1 MYLTS
6 ITVENMENRSLLNQS
21 SVQITD
27 QLSLRIPTVGE
38 ILENESTYFSLV
50 SIMTSTPFQYMVQL
64 DDLGIDYTKITDYE
78 MFRLLFPLYA
88 QQDTSIIFGNL
99 DLKDIA
105 IYHDNSTDL
114 DVLYSPT
121 SDIKIDELVY
131 FNMAKTMRQVN
142 CIKYERKKPKGENT
156 KKYLLE
162 KERRHLKNLERMR
175 KHKEFEQSEF
185 EKLIVALVNNE
196 KFKYNYESIKTL
208 SIYNFY
214 QSFQQI
220 QHEINFNNVMRGV
233 YAGTIDTSKL
243 QDRSVLSW
251 VKNNK

>member
-1 MYLTS
+1 
-6 ITVENMENRSLLNQS
+6 MENRSLLNQS

-38 ILENESTYFSLV
+38 ILKNESAYFSLV

-64 DDLGIDYTKITDYE
+64 DDLGIDYTEITDFQ
-78 MFRLLFPLYA
+78 MFQIFFPVYA
-88 QQDTSIIFGNL
+88 KQDISIIFGNL
-99 DLKDIA
+99 DLSDIGM
-105 IYHDNSTDL
+105 YHDHSIDL
-114 DVLYSPT
+114 DVLYSPST
-121 SDIKIDELVY
+121 DIKIDEFVY
-131 FNMAKTMRQVN
+131 YNMAKTMRQIN

-175 KHKEFEQSEF
+175 KHKEYEQSEF
-185 EKLIVALVNNE
+185 EKLIVALVSNDQ
-196 KFKYNYESIKTL
+196 FKYNYESIQNL

-243 QDRSVLSW
+243 QDRSCLSW
-251 VKNNK
+251 IKTDK

>member
-1 MYLTS
+1 
-6 ITVENMENRSLLNQS
+6 
-21 SVQITD
+21 
-27 QLSLRIPTVGE
+27 
-38 ILENESTYFSLV
+38 
-50 SIMTSTPFQYMVQL
+50 MV
-64 DDLGIDYTKITDYE
+64 DW
-78 MFRLLFPLYA
+78 
-88 QQDTSIIFGNL
+88 
-99 DLKDIA
+99 
-105 IYHDNSTDL
+105 
-114 DVLYSPT
+114 
-121 SDIKIDELVY
+121 
-131 FNMAKTMRQVN
+131 
-142 CIKYERKKPKGENT
+142 
-156 KKYLLE
+156 KYLLE

-175 KHKEFEQSEF
+175 KGKEFEQSEL

-196 KFKYNYESIKTL
+196 KFKYDYKSIRNL

>member
-1 MYLTS
+1 
-6 ITVENMENRSLLNQS
+6 MENRSLLNRKS
-21 SVQITD
+21 IQITD
-27 QLSLRIPTVGE
+27 DLILRIPTVGE
-38 ILENESTYFSLV
+38 ILDQESEYFSLI

-64 DDLGIDYTKITDYE
+64 DDIGIDYTTITDYE
-78 MFRLLFPLYA
+78 MFRLLFPVYA
-88 QQDTSIIFGNL
+88 QQDTSVIFG
-99 DLKDIA
+99 DVYLKDIA
-105 IYHDNSTDL
+105 LYHDNSTDL
-114 DVLYSPT
+114 DVLYSPA
-121 SDIKIDELVY
+121 SGIKIDELVY
-131 FNMAKTMRQVN
+131 YNMAKTMRQVN

-175 KHKEFEQSEF
+175 KRKEFEQSEF

>member
-1 MYLTS
+1 
-6 ITVENMENRSLLNQS
+6 MENKSLLNQS

-38 ILENESTYFSLV
+38 ILENESAYFSLV

-64 DDLGIDYTKITDYE
+64 DDIGIDYTTITDYE
-78 MFRLLFPLYA
+78 MFRLLFPVYA
-88 QQDTSIIFGNL
+88 QQDTSVIFG
-99 DLKDIA
+99 DVYLKDIA
-105 IYHDNSTDL
+105 LYHDNSTDL
-114 DVLYSPT
+114 DVLYSPA
-121 SDIKIDELVY
+121 SGIKIDELVY
-131 FNMAKTMRQVN
+131 YNMAKAMRQVN
-142 CIKYERKKPKGENT
+142 CIKYERKKPKGEHT
-156 KKYLLE
+156 RKYLLE

-175 KHKEFEQSEF
+175 KGKEFEQSEL

>member
-1 MYLTS
+1 
-6 ITVENMENRSLLNQS
+6 MENKSLLNQS

-38 ILENESTYFSLV
+38 ILENESAYFSLV

-64 DDLGIDYTKITDYE
+64 DDIGIDYTTITDYE
-78 MFRLLFPLYA
+78 MFRLLFPVYA
-88 QQDTSIIFGNL
+88 QQDTSVIFG
-99 DLKDIA
+99 DVYLKDIA
-105 IYHDNSTDL
+105 LYHDNSTDL
-114 DVLYSPT
+114 DVLYSPA
-121 SDIKIDELVY
+121 SGIKIDELVY
-131 FNMAKTMRQVN
+131 YNMAKAMRQVN
-142 CIKYERKKPKGENT
+142 CIKYERKKPKGEHT
-156 KKYLLE
+156 RKYLLE
-162 KERRHLKNLERMR
+162 KERRHLKNLERTR
-175 KHKEFEQSEF
+175 KRKEFEQSEF
-185 EKLIVALVNNE
+185 EKLIIALVNNE
-196 KFKYNYESIKTL
+196 SFKYNYESIRNL

-251 VKNNK
+251 IKNNK

>member
-1 MYLTS
+1 
-6 ITVENMENRSLLNQS
+6 MENRSLLNQS

-78 MFRLLFPLYA
+78 MFQIFFPVYA
-88 QQDTSIIFGNL
+88 KQDISIIFGDL
-99 DLKDIA
+99 DLSDIGM
-105 IYHDNSTDL
+105 YHDHSVDL
-114 DVLYSPT
+114 DVLYSPGT
-121 SDIKIDELVY
+121 DTKIDEFVY
-131 FNMAKTMRQVN
+131 FNMARTMRQVN
-142 CIKYERKKPKGENT
+142 LLKYERKKPKGEKN
-156 KKYLLE
+156 KKYFLE
-162 KERRHLKNLERMR
+162 KERRHLKNLEVMR
-175 KHKEFEQSEF
+175 KRKEFEQSEF
-185 EKLIVALVNNE
+185 EKLIVALVNNNH
-196 KFKYNYESIKTL
+196 FKYDYNSVLTL
-208 SIYNFY
+208 PIYNFY

-233 YAGTIDTSKL
+233 YAGTIDTNKL

-251 VKNNK
+251 IKNNK

>member
-1 MYLTS
+1 
-6 ITVENMENRSLLNQS
+6 MENKSLLNRT
-21 SVQITD
+21 SVQITED
-27 QLSLRIPTVGE
+27 LTIRIPTVGE
-38 ILENESTYFSLV
+38 VLNKESEYFSLV

-64 DDLGIDYTKITDYE
+64 DDLGIDYTKITDFE

-88 QQDTSIIFGNL
+88 QQDISIIFGNL
-99 DLKDIA
+99 NLKDIA
-105 IYHDNSTDL
+105 AYHDNSTNL
-114 DVLYSPT
+114 DVLYSPV
-121 SDIKIDELVY
+121 SDIKIDEFVY
-131 FNMAKTMRQVN
+131 FNMARCMRQVN
-142 CIKYERKKPKGENT
+142 CIKYERKKPKGEHT
-156 KKYLLE
+156 RKYLLE

-175 KHKEFEQSEF
+175 KGKEFEQSEL

-196 KFKYNYESIKTL
+196 KFKYDYQSIRNL

-243 QDRSVLSW
+243 QDRNVLSW
-251 VKNNK
+251 IKNNK